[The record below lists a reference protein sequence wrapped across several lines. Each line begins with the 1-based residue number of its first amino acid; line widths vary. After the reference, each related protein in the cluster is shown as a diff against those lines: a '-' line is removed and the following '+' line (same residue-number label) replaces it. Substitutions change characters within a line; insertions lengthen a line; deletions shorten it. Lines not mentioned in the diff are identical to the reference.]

1 MVLFSITILFFLQWK
16 DFNNPKAALS
26 HPVKASTIIPNQ
38 KDNSAINDIKT
49 ENAPSPSTSE
59 KVVETPEEQPEIIIT
74 FAGDTMFDWGLR
86 PILEQ
91 HGYDYPF
98 TYIKDKVQNADY
110 SFINVESV
118 FTERT
123 AKDPH
128 QRFWIKSDVR
138 GIEAMKNAG
147 FKMLNLGNNHTLDY
161 LQAGLLDTIE
171 NVEKNE
177 IGYIGAGRNEEEAYE
192 SKEIMIKGKK
202 FRFFTFVRFI
212 PATNWIATK
221 ERAGVPNG
229 YDLELVKKTI
239 QDQQGDADYTI
250 VYFHWG
256 VEKQNT
262 PVEYQKE
269 YVRELKK
276 LGVDLIV
283 GSHSHW
289 LQGFEYYEGMP
300 VAYSLGN
307 FLFPPYVKDETAQT
321 GLLSVSF
328 KGDKVTMAFDPHII
342 VNGQIRPLSVED
354 RSKMFNYLQSISYD
368 VSITENGDILR
379 K

>member
-1 MVLFSITILFFLQWK
+1 M
-16 DFNNPKAALS
+16 
-26 HPVKASTIIPNQ
+26 
-38 KDNSAINDIKT
+38 
-49 ENAPSPSTSE
+49 
-59 KVVETPEEQPEIIIT
+59 
-74 FAGDTMFDWGLR
+74 
-86 PILEQ
+86 
-91 HGYDYPF
+91 
-98 TYIKDKVQNADY
+98 
-110 SFINVESV
+110 
-118 FTERT
+118 
-123 AKDPH
+123 
-128 QRFWIKSDVR
+128 KSD
-138 GIEAMKNAG
+138 
-147 FKMLNLGNNHTLDY
+147 
-161 LQAGLLDTIE
+161 
-171 NVEKNE
+171 
-177 IGYIGAGRNEEEAYE
+177 YIGAGRNEEEAYE

-328 KGDKVTMAFDPHII
+328 KGDEVTMAFDPHII
-342 VNGQIRPLSVED
+342 VNGQIRPLSA
-354 RSKMFNYLQSISYD
+354 RGSK
-368 VSITENGDILR
+368 
-379 K
+379 